1 MNPSPFVSDTI
12 RAQKNNPLPN
22 WITMHQIKCWLFACF
37 ILFSIPQIASA
48 KAGNNAEA
56 TITGIKEKVKDL
68 DHMDGF
74 FDLYWDQQKGQLLLQ
89 VDSVGAEFIY
99 QSSMPRG
106 VGSND
111 LGLDRGQLGAT
122 RLVEFYRSGPKL
134 LLIEKNTDYRANT
147 TDEAEKSAVE
157 SSFARSVIWGFEI
170 VAEKGSTVVVDATE
184 FFLRDAH
191 NISTRLNR
199 AQQGS
204 YKVDPGRSAIFLP
217 RTKAFPDNTEVEAI
231 VTYTGEQN
239 LDDKGKPV
247 SDILSTVVP
256 DISSV
261 TVHLHH
267 SFIRLPDSDY
277 EPLPYDPR
285 AGIIGSPLGTGFV
298 DYAVPI
304 GDPIH
309 VRYGRRHRLQ
319 KQDPQ
324 AEVSEAVEPII
335 YYLDP
340 GAPEPIRSALIE
352 GASWWNQAFEAAG
365 YKNAFQVKMLP
376 EDADPMDVRYNVI
389 QWVHRSTRGWS
400 YGYSVLDP
408 RTGEILKGHVTL
420 GSLRVRQDYLI
431 AEGLLSPYTDGKL
444 PGTMLEMSL
453 ARIRQLSAH
462 EIGHT
467 LGFDHNFAASVNDR
481 SSVMDY
487 PFPLIRIDSNGQLDL
502 SDAYGVGIGEWDKR
516 TVLYAYQDFPE
527 ELDDAAARQKI
538 LEETIAEGFL
548 FVADEDSRDPGTA
561 NPLGNLWD
569 NGADAIAELEHLL
582 KVRSFALANFSENN
596 IRPGRPLA
604 TLEEVL
610 VPVYLLHRFQIQA
623 VGKLI
628 GGQYYNYTMRGDGQ
642 SKPITVTPER
652 QQAALDALLGTLD
665 PGILMLP
672 QSVIDIIP
680 PRPPGHAL
688 TRESFSR
695 NTGVTFDPLAPAAS
709 SISLTLDVLL
719 NKQRAARLNALH
731 SANPGLPGFA
741 DVLNELT
748 RVGWYGERQTEVAGA
763 IQRITADQLLNH
775 LISLANDN
783 GANFQVRAQAF
794 MAIEEWDD
802 FLASQKRSKTDSDW
816 YAFYAKARQT
826 IALMMRDPG
835 SFKNGQSQPV
845 PPGSPIG
852 N

>member
-1 MNPSPFVSDTI
+1 MNSRPPVSDTI
-12 RAQKNNPLPN
+12 RAIRTTPLLS
-22 WITMHQIKCWLFACF
+22 WITMHQIKCWL
-37 ILFSIPQIASA
+37 IASFMLLSTPHIAAA
-48 KAGNNAEA
+48 KAGSDAESK
-56 TITGIKEKVKDL
+56 ITSIEEKVKDL
-68 DHMDGF
+68 DHMNGF
-74 FDLYWDQQKGQLLLQ
+74 FDLYWDQKKGQLLLQ
-89 VDSVGAEFIY
+89 IDSLGDEFIY

-106 VGSND
+106 IGSND

-122 RLVEFYRSGPKL
+122 RLVEFFRSGPKV
-134 LLIEKNTDYRANT
+134 LLIENNTGYRAISN
-147 TDEAEKSAVE
+147 DETEKSAVE
-157 SSFARSVIWGFEI
+157 SSFARSVVWGFEI
-170 VAEKGSTVVVDATE
+170 VAETDSTVVVDATE

-204 YKVDPGRSAIFLP
+204 YKVDSSRSAIFLP
-217 RTKAFPDNTEVEAI
+217 RTRAFPDNTEVEAI
-231 VTYTGEQN
+231 VSYTGEQK
-239 LDDKGKPV
+239 LDDKGKPA

-256 DISSV
+256 DTNSV

-277 EPLPYDPR
+277 EPLPHDPR
-285 AGIIGSPLGTGFV
+285 AGLIGSPLGTGFV

-340 GAPEPIRSALIE
+340 GAPEPVRSALME

-365 YKNAFQVKMLP
+365 YKNAFQVKLLP

-431 AEGLLSPYTDGKL
+431 AEGLLAPYKQGEVPD
-444 PGTMLEMSL
+444 TMLDMSL
-453 ARIRQLSAH
+453 ARVRQLSAH
-462 EIGHT
+462 EVGHT
-467 LGFDHNFAASVNDR
+467 LGFDHNFAASVNNR

-487 PFPLIRIDSNGQLDL
+487 PFPLIRFDSGGHLDL

-516 TVLYAYQDFPE
+516 MVLYAYQDFPE
-527 ELDDAAARQKI
+527 ELNDADSRQKI
-538 LEETIAEGFL
+538 LEETIADGFL
-548 FVADEDSRDPGTA
+548 FVADNDSRDPGTA

-569 NGADAIAELEHLL
+569 NGADAIAELDHLL
-582 KVRSFALANFSENN
+582 KVRNYALANFSENN

-604 TLEEVL
+604 SLEEVL
-610 VPVYLLHRFQIQA
+610 VPIYLLHRFQIQA

-628 GGQYYNYTMRGDGQ
+628 GGQYFNYTMRGDGQ
-642 SKPITVTPER
+642 TKPITVTTEK
-652 QQAALDALLGTLD
+652 QQAAIDALLATLD
-665 PGILMLP
+665 PNMLMLP
-672 QSVIDIIP
+672 QSVIGIIP

-695 NTGVTFDPLAPAAS
+695 STGNTFDPLAPAAS

-719 NKQRAARLNALH
+719 NKQRAARLNVLH
-731 SANPGLPGFA
+731 VADPGLPGFA
-741 DVLNELT
+741 DVLDELT
-748 RVGWYGERQTEVAGA
+748 RTSWYEERQTGVAGA
-763 IQRITADQLLNH
+763 IQRLAADQLLKR
-775 LISLANDN
+775 LISLANNN
-783 GANFQVRAQAF
+783 GVDSQVRSQAF
-794 MAIEEWDD
+794 LAIGDWDNY
-802 FLASQKRSKTDSDW
+802 LARQKRGKTDNDW
-816 YAFYAKARQT
+816 YAFYTQARHT
-826 IALMMRDPG
+826 IDLMMRDPAN
-835 SFKNGQSQPV
+835 SKNGQSQPV